1 MKKIILYILLV
12 SVFNH
17 YKAQSVEA
25 QVSSKQVQI
34 GVPFEYAIVIKANA
48 SSYTPPNF
56 KDFDVLGG
64 PNQSQ
69 STQYVNGVV
78 SSQLTLSWY
87 LSSKKEGKVT
97 IPPAVVMAGNQKF
110 ETEAITIEC
119 LKAAVGNSNSK
130 SEGNA
135 SSKLDAADVFIKT
148 TSTKTKCILGEQ
160 ITISQKIYSRHQIVG
175 FQKFEPPRYDGF
187 FVQKQDINNQG
198 QVMQENVDGVKYFT
212 YDLLKTI
219 CTANKAGKLA
229 VDATEVDVVVRKQTN
244 AKPKNIW
251 EQFFGGGGYEDVPV
265 KTKSKPLN
273 IEVVDLPNEGKPAS
287 YNGAVGNFSF
297 KVEASRTE
305 VKANDAFNLKL
316 IISGT
321 GNLKLVDAPKP
332 QLPESFETYDPKI
345 TESGTTKTFDYLII
359 PRNEGTYT
367 LDNLEFSYFNLDTKK
382 YNTIKPSPLNIIV
395 LPPDPNSTGATV
407 YNPANQVKEV
417 KNDIRYIKKG
427 QITLTKESNEF
438 FNSFTHI
445 SLLLGTIL
453 LFITALALRMNYV
466 KNNSDLF
473 VVNERKA
480 VKLAKKQLTLAEKQ
494 LKLNNKDAFYTEILL
509 ALNNYLN
516 NKLGIKIAENTRE
529 NIKQT
534 LLSKNVDETKV
545 NTLLKT
551 IDTCEFAKYAPGAVS
566 GELNEVYGNTIQLI
580 TAIEEQ
586 LNKKG

>member
-1 MKKIILYILLV
+1 MKKFVLYILLV
-12 SVFNH
+12 CAFNN

-48 SSYTPPNF
+48 TGYTPPNF

-69 STQYVNGVV
+69 STQYVNGAV

-87 LSSKKEGKVT
+87 LSAKKEGKVT

-110 ETEAITIEC
+110 ETEAITLEC
-119 LKAAVGNSNSK
+119 SKGAPNNPK
-130 SEGNA
+130 SEGNS
-135 SSKLDAADVFIKT
+135 SSKVDGADVFIKT

-219 CTANKAGKLA
+219 CTANKAGKLS

-407 YNPANQVKEV
+407 YNPANQVKEI

-453 LFITALALRMNYV
+453 SFITALALRMNYV
-466 KNNSDLF
+466 KNNSNLLA
-473 VVNERKA
+473 VNERKA

-551 IDTCEFAKYAPGAVS
+551 IDICEFAKYAPGAVS

>member
-1 MKKIILYILLV
+1 MKKIALYILLV
-12 SVFNH
+12 CVFNR

-48 SSYTPPNF
+48 TSYTPPNF

-87 LSSKKEGKVT
+87 LSAKKEGKIN
-97 IPPAVVMAGNQKF
+97 IPPAIVMAGNQKF
-110 ETEAITIEC
+110 ETESITIEC
-119 LKAAVGNSNSK
+119 LKAASGNTK

-135 SSKLDAADVFIKT
+135 SSKVDGADVFIKT
-148 TSTKTKCILGEQ
+148 TASKAKCILGEQ

-265 KTKSKPLN
+265 KTKSRPMN

-287 YNGAVGNFSF
+287 YNGAVGNFNF

-305 VKANDAFNLKL
+305 VKANDAFN
-316 IISGT
+316 
-321 GNLKLVDAPKP
+321 
-332 QLPESFETYDPKI
+332 
-345 TESGTTKTFDYLII
+345 
-359 PRNEGTYT
+359 
-367 LDNLEFSYFNLDTKK
+367 
-382 YNTIKPSPLNIIV
+382 
-395 LPPDPNSTGATV
+395 
-407 YNPANQVKEV
+407 
-417 KNDIRYIKKG
+417 
-427 QITLTKESNEF
+427 F
-438 FNSFTHI
+438 F
-445 SLLLGTIL
+445 
-453 LFITALALRMNYV
+453 
-466 KNNSDLF
+466 
-473 VVNERKA
+473 
-480 VKLAKKQLTLAEKQ
+480 
-494 LKLNNKDAFYTEILL
+494 
-509 ALNNYLN
+509 
-516 NKLGIKIAENTRE
+516 
-529 NIKQT
+529 
-534 LLSKNVDETKV
+534 
-545 NTLLKT
+545 
-551 IDTCEFAKYAPGAVS
+551 
-566 GELNEVYGNTIQLI
+566 
-580 TAIEEQ
+580 
-586 LNKKG
+586 

>member
-1 MKKIILYILLV
+1 MKKIALYILLV
-12 SVFNH
+12 CVFNR

-48 SSYTPPNF
+48 TSYTPPNF

-87 LSSKKEGKVT
+87 LSAKKEGKIN
-97 IPPAVVMAGNQKF
+97 IPPAIVMAGNQKF
-110 ETEAITIEC
+110 ETESITIEC
-119 LKAAVGNSNSK
+119 LKAASGNTK

-135 SSKLDAADVFIKT
+135 SSKVDGADVFIKT
-148 TSTKTKCILGEQ
+148 TASKAKCILGEQ

-265 KTKSKPLN
+265 KTKSRPMN

-287 YNGAVGNFSF
+287 YNGAVGNFNF

-367 LDNLEFSYFNLDTKK
+367 LDDLQFSYFNLDTKK
-382 YNTIKPSPLNIIV
+382 YNTIKQSPINIIV

-438 FNSFTHI
+438 FNSLTHF
-445 SLLLGTIL
+445 SLLLGP
-453 LFITALALRMNYV
+453 LFLFLTALVLRIKYV
-466 KNNSDLF
+466 KNNSNLLA
-473 VVNERKA
+473 VNERKA
-480 VKLAKKQLTLAEKQ
+480 VKLAKKQLILAEKQ

-534 LLSKNVDETKV
+534 LLIKKVDETKII
-545 NTLLKT
+545 TLLQI
-551 IDTCEFAKYAPGAVS
+551 IDTCEFAKYAPRTVS
-566 GELNEVYGNTIQLI
+566 GELNKVYGNTIQLI